1 MRTRGM
7 SGGLLLLVLGLMAGC
22 GKKDQPAP
30 PAAPDSKGGSVAQSL
45 TPEEEAKLKQAVTD
59 GDALWD
65 AAVQGVKEA
74 KIEAKSAARKKY
86 DDAFEKYMVVVNA
99 PQPLPDKAVMARV
112 YGRVIDVAVERK
124 KNKALAKEVA
134 VKSLRLDILP
144 VCSSPEASPI
154 LAAARKELKAED
166 KELDEWLEKEGTTGG
181 TKGGGT
187 KGGGTKGGKSAAT
200 ATAED
205 LQKLG
210 YDEIVRRLGDPDED
224 YRSKKKANM
233 GLAIWETG
241 DDQYTVVSFVH
252 AIDGS
257 GRTLVLTVHD
267 KRSKSIVENL
277 KRALDN
283 PKK

>member
-22 GKKDQPAP
+22 GKKDQTAP

-65 AAVQGVKEA
+65 AAVQGVKEGKVGA
-74 KIEAKSAARKKY
+74 KKKY

-99 PQPLPDKAVMARV
+99 SLPLPDKAAMARV
-112 YGRVIDVAVERK
+112 FGRVIDVAASRK
-124 KNKALAKEVA
+124 NNKSLAKEVA
-134 VKSLRLDILP
+134 IKSLRLDILP
-144 VCSSPEASPI
+144 VCNTPEAAPV
-154 LAAARKELKAED
+154 LDAARRALKAED
-166 KELDEWLEKEGTTGG
+166 KELDEWLEKDG
-181 TKGGGT
+181 KKGGT
-187 KGGGTKGGKSAAT
+187 KGGGTKGGKSA

-241 DDQYTVVSFVH
+241 DNEYTVVSFVH

-257 GRTLVLTVHD
+257 GRTVVLTVHD
-267 KRSKSIVENL
+267 KRSKSIVENM